1 MYLLIN
7 GKEVTKA
14 QIVRAVREGRA
25 ALIDSNGV
33 AALAIHTE
41 PLKFDE
47 LYYVSPTKIQ
57 IIRKKYYSNLQGVFD
72 SISCS
77 PLLFISSSHTYPEPN
92 LNSSSP
98 TDNTQS
104 VFE

>member
-14 QIVRAVREGRA
+14 QIVRAVREERA

-41 PLKFDE
+41 PLNFNE
-47 LYYVSPTKIQ
+47 LYYISGREAAIEIQ
-57 IIRKKYYSNLQGVFD
+57 RPSNINEALEAAYF
-72 SISCS
+72 
-77 PLLFISSSHTYPEPN
+77 
-92 LNSSSP
+92 
-98 TDNTQS
+98 
-104 VFE
+104 

>member
-47 LYYVSPTKIQ
+47 LYYVSGRKAAIEIQ
-57 IIRKKYYSNLQGVFD
+57 RPSNINEALEAAYF
-72 SISCS
+72 
-77 PLLFISSSHTYPEPN
+77 
-92 LNSSSP
+92 
-98 TDNTQS
+98 
-104 VFE
+104 

>member
-47 LYYVSPTKIQ
+47 LYYVSGTEVKIEIQ
-57 IIRKKYYSNLQGVFD
+57 KPSNVSEALEAAYF
-72 SISCS
+72 
-77 PLLFISSSHTYPEPN
+77 
-92 LNSSSP
+92 
-98 TDNTQS
+98 
-104 VFE
+104 